1 MKGRGILGA
10 LNKKSI
16 RSLLE
21 GIDEYEVSQ
30 KRIKGGNLNSI
41 KSLYDEFLKTDSKPQ
56 RDRLINEFKKR
67 NEEFAEFI
75 QSNPDLVEAELQKA
89 LILAA
94 SGGQPPANPSRYI
107 WAGDPDPENSGNP
120 GHPLWNA
127 WHGKLPCCHPTV
139 LFPGLPFFPPP
150 AVRSGAAVP
159 LLLRGKWL

>member
-1 MKGRGILGA
+1 MGA

-89 LILAA
+89 LILAEYSEEEITVDSKGRKKVKHVKKTA
-94 SGGQPPANPSRYI
+94 L
-107 WAGDPDPENSGNP
+107 PDVS
-120 GHPLWNA
+120 
-127 WHGKLPCCHPTV
+127 
-139 LFPGLPFFPPP
+139 
-150 AVRSGAAVP
+150 AVRELKEMLGSSETAESSMAEAWIDA
-159 LLLRGKWL
+159 LLGEDEDEQEE

>member
-56 RDRLINEFKKR
+56 RDRLINEFKKMAEGKSS
-67 NEEFAEFI
+67 NEM
-75 QSNPDLVEAELQKA
+75 L
-89 LILAA
+89 
-94 SGGQPPANPSRYI
+94 
-107 WAGDPDPENSGNP
+107 
-120 GHPLWNA
+120 
-127 WHGKLPCCHPTV
+127 
-139 LFPGLPFFPPP
+139 
-150 AVRSGAAVP
+150 P
-159 LLLRGKWL
+159 LLLAVSKKSKSLGLKFSNEEMKIIIDSLMSEATPAQRQQINMMLNIMNQ

>member
-1 MKGRGILGA
+1 MGA

-94 SGGQPPANPSRYI
+94 SGGEYSEEEITVDGKGRKKVKHIKKTAL
-107 WAGDPDPENSGNP
+107 PDFS
-120 GHPLWNA
+120 
-127 WHGKLPCCHPTV
+127 
-139 LFPGLPFFPPP
+139 
-150 AVRSGAAVP
+150 AVRELREMLGSSETAESSMAEAWIDA
-159 LLLRGKWL
+159 LLGEDENEQEE